1 MNTHMEVSHAIH
13 PLYLTRTAGLS
24 RRMTSTLLAL
34 ATLVILAAGPSRG
47 EAPSTIYQATLQEPN
62 QQTPEVSTEE
72 LRQILA
78 DQRAIV
84 FDARPY
90 QEYAVSHIPGAR
102 NVSAKPGVPM
112 SEYVSDV
119 AEIGRL
125 VGPDKSTP
133 ILLYCNGPFCGKSK
147 RLSAELVQAGYTHV
161 RRYQLGIP
169 VWRALGGLTEIELE
183 GLRYVLAGDRTAVFI
198 DARDPEEFRAQSLPG
213 ARNVPRSG
221 LKPGKD
227 VGEVKTAKDDGRLPM
242 EDHNTRIVVFG
253 WNGVQ
258 AKAVAEAIA
267 QEAFHNVAYFGGTF
281 EILVQQVAGK

>member
-1 MNTHMEVSHAIH
+1 MRPNLLFTAS
-13 PLYLTRTAGLS
+13 PAGLS
-24 RRMTSTLLAL
+24 RRVASTV
-34 ATLVILAAGPSRG
+34 LVLAAVVTLAMGLARG
-47 EAPSTIYQATLQEPN
+47 DAPATIYQATLQEPN
-62 QQTPEVSTEE
+62 QKTPEVSTEE

-84 FDARPY
+84 FDARPS

-102 NVSAKPGVPM
+102 NVSAKPGMPM

-133 ILLYCNGPFCGKSK
+133 IVLYCNGPFCGKSK
-147 RLSAELVQAGYTHV
+147 RLSAELVEAGYTHV

-198 DARDPEEFRAQSLPG
+198 DARDPEEFRTPTLPG
-213 ARNVPRSG
+213 ARNLPRSG

-227 VGEVKTAKDDGRLPM
+227 VGEVKAKDDGRLPM
-242 EDHNTRIVVFG
+242 EDHNTRIIVFG
-253 WNGVQ
+253 QEGTQ

-281 EILVQQVAGK
+281 ETLIQQVAGK

>member
-1 MNTHMEVSHAIH
+1 MRPNL
-13 PLYLTRTAGLS
+13 LYSASPASLS
-24 RRMTSTLLAL
+24 RRVASAALVLAAVVML
-34 ATLVILAAGPSRG
+34 ATGLARG
-47 EAPSTIYQATLQEPN
+47 DAPATIYQATLQEPN
-62 QQTPEVSTEE
+62 QKTPEVSTEE
-72 LRQILA
+72 LRLILA

-84 FDARPY
+84 FDARPS

-102 NVSAKPGVPM
+102 NVSAKPGMPL

-133 ILLYCNGPFCGKSK
+133 IVLYCNGPFCGKSK
-147 RLSAELVQAGYTHV
+147 RLSAELVEAGYTHV

-183 GLRYVLAGDRTAVFI
+183 GLRYVLAGDQTAVFI
-198 DARDPEEFRAQSLPG
+198 DARDPEEFRTQTVPG
-213 ARNVPRSG
+213 ARNLPRSG

-227 VGEVKTAKDDGRLPM
+227 VGEVKAAKDDGRLPM
-242 EDHNTRIVVFG
+242 EDHNTRIIVFG
-253 WNGVQ
+253 QEGTQ

-281 EILVQQVAGK
+281 ETLIQQVAGK